1 MDFEHRRISPLRV
14 LIVLAAVTAVVLI
27 SWDQAVA
34 AYSRLTEPA
43 ITTWFAPYVDV
54 TLTPTYQFQDP
65 SVDPIPYSVLGFV
78 VADRQNDCTP
88 TWGTYFNLDGASRE
102 LDLDRRIERVRER
115 GGDVIVSFGGVAN
128 DELAVAC
135 SSVRALRKA
144 YGTVVNRYGVRTI
157 DFDIEGAAEADT
169 AANVRRAEAVRELQ
183 ARANRLNKSLHVWLT
198 LPVAPTG
205 LTADGMSVV
214 SAMLS
219 AGVNVA
225 GVNALIMDY
234 GDSLNSG
241 QSMAAAN
248 LSALHALYGQL
259 KRAYR
264 RAGIAVS
271 GRRLWERIGATPMI
285 GQNDSQNERFA
296 LTDAEALVSFARR
309 VHLGRVS
316 MWSANR
322 DYQCSVNADTSVVS
336 NVCSGVQQTPQAFT
350 WELGRLSAR
359 MPDRVSVP
367 AMSIADRAP
376 SRDDPDTSPYAIWT
390 AGKAY
395 VAGDKVV
402 WHGEVYQAKWWSL
415 ANVPDA
421 SVDHVWNTPWRDL
434 GPVLP
439 MDARWAKTLRSVRHW
454 SPEQVYLT
462 GDRVRFNGYIF
473 AARWWTQ
480 GEAPALHPAPP
491 AVSSWREVRKIVIP
505 TPVASATAA
514 PTPTPTPT
522 S

>member
-1 MDFEHRRISPLRV
+1 MEFEKRRISLLRM
-14 LIVLAAVTAVVLI
+14 LIVLVAVAVVVLV

-34 AYSRLTEPA
+34 AYSRLTQPA
-43 ITTWFAPYVDV
+43 ISTWFAPYIDV

-115 GGDVIVSFGGVAN
+115 GGDVVVSFGGVAN
-128 DELAVAC
+128 EELAVAC
-135 SSVRALRKA
+135 ADVPALRKA
-144 YGTVVNRYGVRTI
+144 YGAVINRYGAQTI

-169 AANVRRAEAVRELQ
+169 AANARRASAVRELQ
-183 ARANRLNKSLHVWLT
+183 ARAKRLKRPLNVWLT
-198 LPVAPTG
+198 LPVTPSG
-205 LTADGMSVV
+205 LTADGLSVV
-214 SAMLS
+214 NAMLQ
-219 AGVNVA
+219 AGVDVS
-225 GVNALIMDY
+225 GVNALVMDY
-234 GDSLNSG
+234 GGSLPAG
-241 QSMAAAN
+241 QSMGSAN
-248 LSALHALYGQL
+248 ISALRAVYSQL

-264 RAGIAVS
+264 RAGNSLS

-285 GQNDSQNERFA
+285 GQNDSEGETFS

-336 NVCSGVQQTPQAFT
+336 NVCSGVEQTPQAFT
-350 WELGRLSAR
+350 WELGRLNAP
-359 MPDRVSVP
+359 MPDRARVP
-367 AMSIADRAP
+367 ATSIRDRAP
-376 SRDDPDTSPYAIWT
+376 SRDNPDTSPYAIWT

-395 VAGDKVV
+395 VAGNKVV

-421 SVDHVWNTPWRDL
+421 TVDHVWNTPWRDL

-439 MDARWAKTLRSVRHW
+439 MDARWATAMHSIRAW
-454 SPEQVYLT
+454 S
-462 GDRVRFNGYIF
+462 
-473 AARWWTQ
+473 
-480 GEAPALHPAPP
+480 
-491 AVSSWREVRKIVIP
+491 
-505 TPVASATAA
+505 
-514 PTPTPTPT
+514 
-522 S
+522 